1 MIKIEID
8 GKELEVKPGSMV
20 IEAAD
25 DANIHIPRFC
35 YHKKLSI
42 AANCRMCLV
51 EVAKAPKPLPA
62 CATPVSEGMVVKTQ
76 SPIALMAQR
85 SVMEFLLINHPLDCP
100 ICDQGGECELQ
111 DVSMGY
117 GKDLSRFN
125 RGKRSV
131 KDENIG
137 PLIATGMTRCIHC
150 TRCVRFGEE
159 IAGLREL
166 GAVGRGENL
175 EIRSFINNSVDSEL
189 SGNMIDVC
197 PVGALTS
204 KPYRFSARTWELQQ
218 RPSIAPHDAVG
229 SNINVHSLRNN
240 LKRVVPKE
248 NESINEVWLSDRD
261 RFSYEGLKHEERLL
275 NPLARINGQLQEV
288 DWETALSQAVEI
300 ITQQVKTNPQDLI
313 ALLSPNCTVEE
324 GYLAQ
329 KILNKLGSHKIDF
342 RLKNNSKFAAINN
355 TDNNL
360 INLTEIEKA
369 DSIFLFGGSP
379 RKSMPMLNH
388 RIRKASLNGA
398 RVHAINPVSY
408 DWNYNITTDYIVS
421 ADAMLNELTALV
433 KYIAEYKEP
442 ITEPDSKNTDYNKA
456 HGIAYNLKNST
467 NAYII
472 VGELAIEHPDY
483 DKFYELLLAL
493 KQLTNSKIAILTEGA
508 NSQGLYY
515 ALNANNN
522 KNSVSAEPV
531 LAQVDKLSDAATYL
545 LFNIEPEYDCADG
558 YNFIQK
564 LKTASNVISF
574 SPFIS
579 DVIHEYATLVL
590 PMAPFTETS
599 GTFVN
604 IEGVWQSFSAALSAQ
619 QGSTVRPLWR
629 ILCAL
634 AKLLDLPQQDF
645 TYESSLDVK
654 QEVYDLFNQNKDKLT
669 RQQSEVAINKLQNSQ
684 SSITADKASV
694 LLIAETNCYR
704 TDNIVRRAESLQQT
718 TDANHGKYLYMSTGL
733 AQKLHLDGNES
744 TVSLAT
750 VDNLKHQIVLPI
762 IIDHKLPE
770 NSVYLT
776 TGHDATLAINK
787 PYSYIVINK
796 QQ

>member
-62 CATPVSEGMVVKTQ
+62 CATPVAEGMVVKTQ

-85 SVMEFLLINHPLDCP
+85 AVMEFLLINHPLDCP

-117 GKDLSRFN
+117 GKDISRFN

-150 TRCVRFGEE
+150 TRCVRFGQE
-159 IAGLREL
+159 IAGLREM

-175 EIRSFINNSVDSEL
+175 EIRTFINNAIDSEL

-204 KPYRFSARTWELQQ
+204 KPYRFTARTWELQQ
-218 RPSIAPHDAVG
+218 RPSIAPHDPLG
-229 SNINVHSLRNN
+229 SNIYVHSLRNN

-248 NESINEVWLSDRD
+248 NEALNEVWLSDRD

-275 NPLARINGQLQEV
+275 SPMARINGEMQIV
-288 DWETALSQAVEI
+288 DWETALSLAVEI
-300 ITQQVKTNPQDLI
+300 INEQVKANPRDLI

-329 KILNKLGSHKIDF
+329 KILRKLGCHNIDF
-342 RLKNNSKFAAINN
+342 RLKNDSKFYAINN
-355 TDNNL
+355 TANNV
-360 INLTEIEKA
+360 INLSEIEKA
-369 DSIFLFGGSP
+369 DNILLIGGSP
-379 RKSMPMLNH
+379 RKTIPLLNH
-388 RIRKASLNGA
+388 RIRKASLAGA
-398 RVHAINPVSY
+398 KVHALNPIGY
-408 DWNYNITTDYIVS
+408 DWNYKVTHDHVVG
-421 ADAMLNELTALV
+421 AHAMLAELQALV
-433 KYIAEYKEP
+433 NYLSEDKEQAAESK
-442 ITEPDSKNTDYNKA
+442 ITDSI
-456 HGIAYNLKNST
+456 GYNLKNS
-467 NAYII
+467 NKSYII
-472 VGELAIEHPDY
+472 VGELAVNHPDY
-483 DKFYELLLAL
+483 VKFYELLIAL
-493 KQLTNSKIAILTEGA
+493 KQLTNCTVVILTEGA
-508 NSQGLYY
+508 NAQGLHY
-515 ALNANNN
+515 ALNAT
-522 KNSVSAEPV
+522 NSSMNVDDPV
-531 LAQVDKLSDAATYL
+531 LAQDFNAGTYL

-558 YNFIQK
+558 YNFIRK
-564 LKTASNVISF
+564 LKTANKVISF

-579 DVIHEYATLVL
+579 DAIKDYADLVL

-604 IEGVWQSFSAALSAQ
+604 LEGTWQSFSAALGAQ
-619 QGSTVRPLWR
+619 QGSTVRPLWK

-634 AKLLDLPQQDF
+634 AKLLDLPQEDF

-654 QEVYDLFNQNKDKLT
+654 QEVLELVELVEQNRDKTDNQSTN
-669 RQQSEVAINKLQNSQ
+669 VAINNALNTKSNSN
-684 SSITADKASV
+684 SGNII
-694 LLIAETNCYR
+694 LISETNCYR
-704 TDNIVRRAESLQQT
+704 IDNIVRRAKSLQQT
-718 TDANHGKYLYMSTGL
+718 ADAEQGKYLYISSKL
-733 AQKLHLDGNES
+733 AENLRLDSNKS
-744 TVSLAT
+744 LVSIAAS
-750 VDNLKHQIVLPI
+750 DNSAVQTVLPVL
-762 IIDHKLPE
+762 IDSRLPE
-770 NSVYLT
+770 NTVYMT
-776 TGHDATLAINK
+776 TGHDETLTIAN
-787 PYSYIVINK
+787 PYSYVVISK
-796 QQ
+796 Q